1 MITNDNPS
9 NIMDPKAPK
18 LIKRKPVQLAPVER
32 PLVDALQTY
41 GSGLP
46 QDEEP
51 LIKASAA
58 WREIVQAV
66 RDRGGKGELTIKLC
80 CNGDAGKQV
89 TVDCDVKTKM
99 PARKPAKRLL
109 FADDNGDVVTMDP
122 DQMQFEDI
130 VEAAEVAAS
139 K

>member
-1 MITNDNPS
+1 
-9 NIMDPKAPK
+9 MDPKAPK

-80 CNGDAGKQV
+80 CN
-89 TVDCDVKTKM
+89 
-99 PARKPAKRLL
+99 
-109 FADDNGDVVTMDP
+109 
-122 DQMQFEDI
+122 
-130 VEAAEVAAS
+130 VEQAEVAAS